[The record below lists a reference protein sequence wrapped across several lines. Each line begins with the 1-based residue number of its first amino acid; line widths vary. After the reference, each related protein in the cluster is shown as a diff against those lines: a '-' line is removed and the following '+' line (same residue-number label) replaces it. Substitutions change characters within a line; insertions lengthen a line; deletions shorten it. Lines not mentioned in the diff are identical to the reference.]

1 MLFLCSDLAT
11 YVTGANIPVDGGT
24 KTGGGWFW
32 SPTAKRFVNRPTT
45 L

>member
-1 MLFLCSDLAT
+1 MSA
-11 YVTGANIPVDGGT
+11 YVTGHNIPVDGGT